1 MLLWKINMLK
11 NTQKKWCSLKKAK
24 ANHESTSTLCFF
36 LSLVCNFFFLYFSH
50 TTHQNQ
56 DRKLTSGKRILGI
69 QVRDTTNIKEMET
82 GLLGSEFSGF
92 QNRARLSWSI
102 FSCWCVCNSCPWL
115 GFSSTIWLHAASLLS
130 IRNCFSLDPSSPRPA
145 IYMNLIITLRLLIL
159 HPICLKMSSSCRKF
173 PR

>member
-1 MLLWKINMLK
+1 MK
-11 NTQKKWCSLKKAK
+11 NKHAEKHKKKVMPTEKNKSKPWIYI
-24 ANHESTSTLCFF
+24 HIMFF

-82 GLLGSEFSGF
+82 RLLGSEFSGF

-102 FSCWCVCNSCPWL
+102 FSCWYVCNSCPWL